1 MSYFPAVV
9 NYSLDCV
16 HSYCPCIVWNSCSLH
31 SCARFQC
38 FLPES
43 FVQLVVSAGSS
54 SHPLHTIIFF
64 PFFPNHILEYFLF
77 YLLFSQFF
85 EFLVLSLLSLMSCLD
100 LTLTTGFHP
109 TFLPPFLTFICVSP
123 FRRALAPQG
132 QPSSQAS
139 KSWMTSARKQLSC
152 RGEPLHSV
160 SEGNSFVSLPL
171 IKKNQRRFPHVM
183 RIIFT
188 FSSFI

>member
-31 SCARFQC
+31 SRARFQC

-54 SHPLHTIIFF
+54 SHPLHTIILF
-64 PFFPNHILEYFLF
+64 PFFPITFWSIF
-77 YLLFSQFF
+77 CFIFSFSNFF
-85 EFLVLSLLSLMSCLD
+85 SSWFSLLSLMSCLD
-100 LTLTTGFHP
+100 PTLTTGFHP
-109 TFLPPFLTFICVSP
+109 TFLPPFLTFICVSC
-123 FRRALAPQG
+123 FRTALAPQG
-132 QPSSQAS
+132 QPSAQAS

-160 SEGNSFVSLPL
+160 SEGDSFVSLPL
-171 IKKNQRRFPHVM
+171 IKKTREGFLM
-183 RIIFT
+183 
-188 FSSFI
+188 